1 MAGSKIRK
9 QSLRQNDS
17 GMYIQTPRRT
27 NKRPEK
33 LQRHKLEQNLLLTNG
48 EKKQCIITGD
58 LNIDGLK
65 IKTSSEVENFF
76 NMLLEH
82 NFLPTITNPTRIVNN
97 SELHI
102 SLIDHILI
110 NSQVVKN
117 SAKVSS
123 GSIYSDISDHLPNFI
138 ITDKKQPKKTA
149 HKRPTIRIL
158 GDKNK
163 AKYNQLLRD
172 ASWEEFYKADDV
184 NMALQ
189 IFYKIH
195 NQAFNNAF
203 PLKQLSRKRSKD
215 KMWMSLGLRKSI
227 NKKNQLYK
235 TSLMKP
241 TSRNI
246 EKYKHTG
253 TYSQNV

>member
-97 SELHI
+97 SRVTHIPHWPHINQQPSGQELSK
-102 SLIDHILI
+102 SLIWKYLQRHQWP
-110 NSQVVKN
+110 S
-117 SAKVSS
+117 
-123 GSIYSDISDHLPNFI
+123 
-138 ITDKKQPKKTA
+138 PKLHHHWQKTA
-149 HKRPTIRIL
+149 QKDGSQKTHHPHTRRQK
-158 GDKNK
+158 
-163 AKYNQLLRD
+163 Q
-172 ASWEEFYKADDV
+172 S
-184 NMALQ
+184 
-189 IFYKIH
+189 KI
-195 NQAFNNAF
+195 
-203 PLKQLSRKRSKD
+203 
-215 KMWMSLGLRKSI
+215 
-227 NKKNQLYK
+227 
-235 TSLMKP
+235 
-241 TSRNI
+241 
-246 EKYKHTG
+246 
-253 TYSQNV
+253 